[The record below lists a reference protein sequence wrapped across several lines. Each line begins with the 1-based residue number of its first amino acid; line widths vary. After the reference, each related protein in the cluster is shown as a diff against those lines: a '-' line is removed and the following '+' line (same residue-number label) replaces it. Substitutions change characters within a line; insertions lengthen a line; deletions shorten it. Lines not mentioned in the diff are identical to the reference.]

1 MDANKIHFGIL
12 TGFNWDDTW
21 GDMFSTAFTSSV
33 SGSLQAN
40 NVTVSWSN
48 FKVECGAF
56 HASSKIDL
64 WKFMVLPWIT
74 RMWRRNAGRGWSSA
88 VNTQHFEPER
98 GEIQQLLTER
108 KMKQK
113 DYYSL
118 KREKRKTEKQEQ
130 NYLVDP
136 IRLAHNQECLNWVT
150 YIGIWNGE
158 QEDKERDGNLEI
170 AYKRSQWADI
180 ATASEVKN
188 GFLQKQSN

>member
-1 MDANKIHFGIL
+1 MEFGSEHPAFWTW
-12 TGFNWDDTW
+12 TGRDPAT
-21 GDMFSTAFTSSV
+21 T
-33 SGSLQAN
+33 
-40 NVTVSWSN
+40 
-48 FKVECGAF
+48 
-56 HASSKIDL
+56 H
-64 WKFMVLPWIT
+64 
-74 RMWRRNAGRGWSSA
+74 
-88 VNTQHFEPER
+88 
-98 GEIQQLLTER
+98 
-108 KMKQK
+108 
-113 DYYSL
+113 
-118 KREKRKTEKQEQ
+118 REKNETKGLLQLEKGKKKDNEKQEQ